1 MPISAREWMEAK
13 EIIMQNKKRVIDPIP
28 ESFATEE
35 EAAEFWD
42 THSLADYEQLL
53 EPVEM
58 TFEISKRTYEVQ
70 VSEDVFEG
78 LRKEAESTHQSV
90 PTTIDRIL
98 RKELSLAK

>member
-1 MPISAREWMEAK
+1 MEAG
-13 EIIMQNKKRVIDPIP
+13 
-28 ESFATEE
+28 
-35 EAAEFWD
+35 EFWD
-42 THSLADYEQLL
+42 AHSLADYEEFL

-70 VSEDVFEG
+70 LLEDVFEG
-78 LRKEAESTHQSV
+78 LRKEAESKYQSV